1 MSKVNMSSPPRRA
14 LAAFLH
20 CVVLFAGFA
29 GFASADEKTP
39 LNFKPVDLQ
48 LTLPLETG
56 LSPVYESQAKGYK
69 NKTASPR
76 FENTNVILVS
86 LQCLR
91 PDHTGIGGY
100 KRDTT
105 PRMDRLAKSSVLFEN
120 SIAQTNLTPTAM
132 MAALTSQYPRVNG
145 MVSFDI
151 TKDSVSSRTMPEIL
165 KAYDYSTAAVLST
178 PEFFM
183 RFDGESGKT
192 VNLRDV
198 FSRSYDEYLWS
209 RRRSGSSLRV
219 VPSESLE
226 WIEKNKEKKF
236 FLWIAP
242 GTLHPPYA
250 ATVPSQEKTIFDPPG
265 YTPFWKKFF
274 PVSGNEGAP
283 EDPTIDVLMRIW
295 DGYYYQ
301 GFQPVHKLT
310 QDDDAYINARYDA
323 GVRYTDKFVGDL
335 VDKLEKT
342 GLLKNT
348 ILILYSVHGKTLGER
363 GMFINYD
370 LTEAELKNSLIIR
383 FPDGQYAGKKIS
395 EQTQGIDIL
404 PTILSYLGIPIAADQ
419 QGIDLMPLIRG
430 EAGAKGSEYAF
441 IDRIP
446 LWEHW
451 MSKYFLEFK
460 FHDPQAPNHPPS
472 EDQAIISY
480 EKMLQQEFPPGS
492 YPPGDIA
499 IRTNKWK
506 LILRKDPRQL
516 ERVSW
521 PGFITGKHAPIVDL
535 ELYDLVADPRET
547 RNVVAEKPQVAA
559 ELKAKLLE
567 WDADVEKRKM
577 PYRRDGEK
585 RYIIPYP

>member
-1 MSKVNMSSPPRRA
+1 MVSTV
-14 LAAFLH
+14 LL
-20 CVVLFAGFA
+20 CVVLVVALA
-29 GFASADEKTP
+29 NIALADEKALLK
-39 LNFKPVDLQ
+39 LNNY
-48 LTLPLETG
+48 
-56 LSPVYESQAKGYK
+56 SSQGKIENSAVK
-69 NKTASPR
+69 SR
-76 FENTNVILVS
+76 FENTNVIFVT

-91 PDHTGIGGY
+91 PDHMGIGGY

-105 PRMDRLAKSSVLFEN
+105 PRMDQLSKSSVLFES

-132 MAALTSQYPRVNG
+132 MAAMTSQYPRVNG

-151 TKDSVSSRTMPEIL
+151 TKDSVPARTMPEIL
-165 KAYDYSTAAVLST
+165 KYYDYTTAAVLST

-209 RRRSGSSLRV
+209 RRREGSSLRV
-219 VPSESLE
+219 IPTESLE

-250 ATVPSQEKTIFDPPG
+250 ATVPPSEKVIYDPPG
-265 YTPFWKKFF
+265 YTPFWKKYF
-274 PVSGNEGAP
+274 PVSGNEGGP
-283 EDPTIDVLMRIW
+283 DDPTIDILMRIW
-295 DGYYYQ
+295 DGDYYQ
-301 GFQPVHKLT
+301 GFKPVHHLT
-310 QDDDAYINARYDA
+310 PDDTAYINARYDA
-323 GVRYTDKFVGDL
+323 GVHYTDKFVGDL

-383 FPDGQYAGKKIS
+383 FPDGKYAGRSIPD
-395 EQTQGIDIL
+395 QTQGIDIL
-404 PTILSYLGIPIAADQ
+404 PTILSYLDIPIAADQ
-419 QGIDLMPLIRG
+419 QGVDLMPLVRG
-430 EAGAKGSEYAF
+430 EAGAKGSEYAY

-460 FHDPQAPNHPPS
+460 FQDPLTPNHPPS
-472 EDQAIISY
+472 EDQAIIDY
-480 EKMLQQEFPPGS
+480 GKMLQGEFPSGS

-499 IRTNKWK
+499 IRTNRWK
-506 LILRKDPRQL
+506 LIVRKDPRML
-516 ERVSW
+516 EKVSW
-521 PGFITGKHAPIVDL
+521 PGFITGKHYPIVDV
-535 ELYDLVADPRET
+535 ELYDLTSDPRET
-547 RNVVAEKPQVAA
+547 RNVAEENPKIVTD
-559 ELKAKLLE
+559 LKSKLMA
-567 WDADVEKRKM
+567 WDADVERRKAA
-577 PYRRDGEK
+577 YNRTGEK
-585 RYIIPYP
+585 RFIIPYP